1 LVATVGIGGDQEDIE
16 ILENLALT
24 TPGQII
30 VATIA
35 VALVGLA
42 KGGLGGAT
50 ALFGMVILSTVL
62 PPVQAAGILLPILVI
77 MDIVGVVIWRG
88 QWDLKILR
96 IMLPGALVGVGIGWL
111 TAAMVSDDAIRLIVG
126 SIALVFALRWAWSL
140 RGPVAD
146 PRPHDARRATFWGAV
161 SGYTSFVAHAG
172 GPPYQIYT
180 LPLGLKPTTYTATS
194 VLFFTIVNA
203 VKLGPYFFLGQFATE
218 NILTS
223 VVLIPVAVL
232 AVMLGA
238 AVVKRL
244 KPAIFYPVMYVF
256 IFFVSLKLI
265 WDGFGAF

>member
-1 LVATVGIGGDQEDIE
+1 VLIGSGGDQEDAE

-24 TPGQII
+24 TPGQIV
-30 VATIA
+30 VATLA
-35 VALVGLA
+35 VLLVGLA

-50 ALFGMVILSTVL
+50 ALFGMVIMSTVL
-62 PPVQAAGILLPILVI
+62 SPVQAAGILLPILVI
-77 MDIVGVVIWRG
+77 MDLVSVYIWRG

-96 IMLPGALVGVGIGWL
+96 IMLPGAFVGIGIGWF

-126 SIALVFALRWAWSL
+126 SIAMAFALRWAWSL
-140 RGPVAD
+140 RGPTSA
-146 PRPHDARRATFWGAV
+146 PRPHHSGRATWWGAV

-203 VKLGPYFFLGQFATE
+203 VKLVPYFYLGQFATE
-218 NILTS
+218 NLTTS
-223 VVLIPVAVL
+223 VVLMPVSVL
-232 AVMLGA
+232 AVIVGA

-244 KPAIFYPVMYVF
+244 NAAVFYPIMYVF
-256 IFFVSLKLI
+256 IFLVSLKLI
-265 WDGFGAF
+265 WDGLGAF

>member
-1 LVATVGIGGDQEDIE
+1 MVVAT
-16 ILENLALT
+16 LAVT
-24 TPGQII
+24 
-30 VATIA
+30 
-35 VALVGLA
+35 LVGLA

-62 PPVQAAGILLPILVI
+62 SPVQAAGILLPILVI
-77 MDIVGVVIWRG
+77 MDLVGVVIWRG
-88 QWDLKILR
+88 QWDLGILK
-96 IMLPGALVGVGIGWL
+96 IMLPGALIGIGIGWL

-126 SIALVFALRWAWSL
+126 SIALLFALRWAWSL
-140 RGPVAD
+140 RGPKAA
-146 PRPHDARRATFWGAV
+146 PRPHHAGRATFWGAV

-180 LPLGLKPTTYTATS
+180 LPLGMKPTTYTATS

-218 NILTS
+218 NLLTS
-223 VVLIPVAVL
+223 AVLIPIAVL

-244 KPAIFYPVMYVF
+244 KPAVFYPVMYVF

-265 WDGFGAF
+265 WDGLGAF